1 MGLLQ
6 NGRDTLV
13 IGDAEKAELLNAA
26 FALGQ
31 DQPAGISDLGDQGRG
46 LLEGRLSLHQE
57 DWVGEHPGKLDIL
70 KSMDPARIYPQVL
83 RELMDTISRLL
94 TITFEN
100 WWHSVEVPED

>member
-70 KSMDPARIYPQVL
+70 KSMDPARNLYTSAERVDGHHIKAPHNHL
-83 RELMDTISRLL
+83 
-94 TITFEN
+94 
-100 WWHSVEVPED
+100 